1 MDQSKLNL
9 NNLEIGSVESSTLV
23 EERRLF
29 LEAQVEKLQFICDR
43 LNPYEQI
50 PDYLKKELRQVGLS
64 DLLDGSY
71 DPFAL
76 TNKLILLMENTL
88 EELELYKNV

>member
-1 MDQSKLNL
+1 MEQMKLQDLQPQSELSPNAL
-9 NNLEIGSVESSTLV
+9 S
-23 EERRLF
+23 ERRLY
-29 LEAQVEKLQFICDR
+29 LEGQVEKLRFICDR

-50 PDYLKKELRQVGLS
+50 PDYLKKELRAVGLN

-76 TNKLILLMENTL
+76 TNKLLLLMENAL
-88 EELELYKNV
+88 EELELYKNA

>member
-43 LNPYEQI
+43 LNPYEPI
-50 PDYLKKELRQVGLS
+50 PDYLKKELRQVGLAE
-64 DLLDGSY
+64 LLDGSY

-88 EELELYKNV
+88 EELELYKNG